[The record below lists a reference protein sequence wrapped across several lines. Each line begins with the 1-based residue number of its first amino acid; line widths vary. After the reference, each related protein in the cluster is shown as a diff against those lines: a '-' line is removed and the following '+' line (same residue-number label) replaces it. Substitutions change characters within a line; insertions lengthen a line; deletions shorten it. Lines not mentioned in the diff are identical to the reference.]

1 MVPAESTGQHKDRV
15 LPGAPSRPGA
25 ASPLLDI
32 KNLTIEFGSFNPP
45 ARAIEGVCLTVH
57 HGETVCLVGESG
69 SGKSVTALSI
79 ARLLSSPPAR
89 YVEGEIWLD
98 GHEILGLPE
107 TELRRLR
114 GRVVSYVFQE
124 PSASLNPVRTIG
136 SQILEALKLHQP
148 SLATKEEVVRLL
160 AMVGIPSPETRADD
174 YPHQMSGGMQ
184 QRAAIAMAIASRP
197 KLLVADEPTTAL
209 DVTVQAQILDLMRE
223 LQGEFGMAILLIT
236 HNLGIVREI
245 ANRVAVI
252 YAGQIVETAP
262 CAELLRQPRHP
273 YTAALIRAV
282 PELGRRANRLHAIPG
297 QVPSSFDRPE
307 GCRFH
312 PRCEFARPEC
322 QKNSPLLIPAG
333 LGHWTRCPWHDQ
345 LPLAP
350 LSPDSKA

>member
-1 MVPAESTGQHKDRV
+1 VPADSTCQSRARV
-15 LPGAPSRPGA
+15 LYGASSSPGA
-25 ASPLLDI
+25 ASSLLDI
-32 KNLTIEFGSFNPP
+32 KNLTIEFGSSNPP
-45 ARAIEGVCLTVH
+45 ARAIEDVCLTVQ

-89 YVEGEIWLD
+89 YVQGEIWLD
-98 GHEILGLPE
+98 GHEILGSPE
-107 TELRRLR
+107 IVLRRLR
-114 GRVVSYVFQE
+114 GRIVSYVFQE

-148 SLATKEEVVRLL
+148 SLATREEVVRLL
-160 AMVGIPSPETRADD
+160 TIVGIPSPETRAGD

-209 DVTVQAQILDLMRE
+209 DVTVQAQIIDLMRE
-223 LQGEFGMAILLIT
+223 LQARLGMAILLIT

-252 YAGQIVETAP
+252 YAGQIVESAP
-262 CAELLRQPRHP
+262 CSELLRRPRHP
-273 YTAALIRAV
+273 YTAALIKAV
-282 PELGRRANRLHAIPG
+282 PDLGRRANRLHAIPC
-297 QVPSSFDRPE
+297 QVPSPFNRPK

-322 QKNSPLLIPAG
+322 EQNPPMLIPAG
-333 LGHWTRCPWHDQ
+333 LGHWTRCPWHDR

-350 LSPDSKA
+350 LSTDSKA

>member
-1 MVPAESTGQHKDRV
+1 MPAKSTCQSNARV
-15 LPGAPSRPGA
+15 VQDAPSSGGGA
-25 ASPLLDI
+25 GSLLDI
-32 KNLTIEFGSFNPP
+32 RNLTVEFGSLNPP
-45 ARAIEGVCLTVH
+45 ARAIEDVCLTVQ
-57 HGETVCLVGESG
+57 HGEAVCLVGESG

-79 ARLLSSPPAR
+79 ARLFSSPPAR
-89 YVEGEIWLD
+89 YVQGEIWLD
-98 GHEILGLPE
+98 GHEILGSPE
-107 TELRRLR
+107 IALRRLR
-114 GRVVSYVFQE
+114 GRIVSCVFQE

-136 SQILEALKLHQP
+136 SQILEVLKLHQP
-148 SLATKEEVVRLL
+148 SLATREEIIRLL

-184 QRAAIAMAIASRP
+184 QRAAIAMAIAARP

-209 DVTVQAQILDLMRE
+209 DVTVQAQIIDLMRE
-223 LQGEFGMAILLIT
+223 LQGKLGMAILLIT

-252 YAGQIVETAP
+252 YAGQIVESAP
-262 CAELLRQPRHP
+262 CSELLRQPCHP
-273 YTAALIRAV
+273 YTAALIKAV

-297 QVPSSFDRPE
+297 QVPSLFNRPK

-322 QKNSPLLIPAG
+322 KQSSPMLIPAG
-333 LGHWTRCPWHDQ
+333 PGHWTRCPWHAE

-350 LSPDSKA
+350 LSADSKA

>member
-1 MVPAESTGQHKDRV
+1 MPAKSTCQSNARV
-15 LPGAPSRPGA
+15 VQDVASSGGGAG
-25 ASPLLDI
+25 PLLDI
-32 KNLTIEFGSFNPP
+32 RNLTIEFGSLHPP
-45 ARAIEGVCLTVH
+45 ARAIEDVCLTVQ

-79 ARLLSSPPAR
+79 ARLLASPPAR
-89 YVEGEIWLD
+89 YVQGEIWLD
-98 GHEILGLPE
+98 GHEILGSSE
-107 TELRRLR
+107 IALRRLR
-114 GRVVSYVFQE
+114 GRIVSYVFQE

-136 SQILEALKLHQP
+136 SQILEVLKLHQP
-148 SLATKEEVVRLL
+148 SLATREEIVRLL

-184 QRAAIAMAIASRP
+184 QRAAIAMAIAARP

-209 DVTVQAQILDLMRE
+209 DVTVQAQIIDLMRE
-223 LQGEFGMAILLIT
+223 LQGKLGMAILLIT

-262 CAELLRQPRHP
+262 CFELLRQPCHP
-273 YTAALIRAV
+273 YTAALIKAV

-297 QVPSSFDRPE
+297 QVPSLCNRPK

-322 QKNSPLLIPAG
+322 TQSSPTLIPAG
-333 LGHWTRCPWHDQ
+333 LGHWTRCPWHAE

-350 LSPDSKA
+350 LSADSKA